1 MAWYLFSMEKRVLQM
16 AKRFHLRTRSFFMFF
31 SCDFFLEVFL
41 EAAEARCEW
50 ESKCLGRDLCRW
62 LISTTYNVFRSLL
75 GCFSPHSKLTSGA
88 GQHITEI
95 SHLGLEDGNDLCLF
109 CDDHIPTSHKNT
121 AFHTSCHKKLWH
133 VTEHLENVCCFAL
146 QSHCDIF
153 TPFSWLFDT
162 EDTTPTSATQRN
174 ERRLLLTTFL
184 CAALATAICFVHFVW
199 ANFGT

>member
-1 MAWYLFSMEKRVLQM
+1 MGSDILWGGMCMKMCFSLIKTRDGMISVLQM

-121 AFHTSCHKKLWH
+121 TFHTSCHK
-133 VTEHLENVCCFAL
+133 
-146 QSHCDIF
+146 
-153 TPFSWLFDT
+153 
-162 EDTTPTSATQRN
+162 
-174 ERRLLLTTFL
+174 RL
-184 CAALATAICFVHFVW
+184 
-199 ANFGT
+199 